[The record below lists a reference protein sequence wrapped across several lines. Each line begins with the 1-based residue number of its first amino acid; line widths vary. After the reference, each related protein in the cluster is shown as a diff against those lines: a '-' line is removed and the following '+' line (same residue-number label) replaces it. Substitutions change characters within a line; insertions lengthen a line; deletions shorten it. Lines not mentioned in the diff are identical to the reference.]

1 MPIVIAAAPHQQSDN
16 LETLK
21 RNKRQNNNIFKTKTL
36 NFDFDVK
43 EYFKNLFEVI
53 KDLLEKGII
62 LNISD
67 SLSGNENVCNLNYFS
82 INSNS
87 NYSYFIIPILLEGRD
102 IQLVFRSSDFYLEG
116 VSVVTNNEVPLSWY
130 YHFSDSTITEL
141 SGYVSRS
148 FGFSGNYNNLMPMPD
163 SREVMVRWDN
173 NITQAFWDIINYG
186 DNPSSSGNVSV
197 IRGALARVILATSE
211 SIRFRIV
218 RNSIINYNPIE
229 ANWGFYHN
237 HITNWDVLTNQS
249 IDYVEQHGTL
259 NGFLAAATILMF
271 SRRMDAH
278 LHSCNRRQARDL
290 NKNVE
295 YCFNVPEKIEKYNKI
310 PNYELV
316 SHDWSSS
323 NDWRNHII
331 LTINLGETDPLIPE
345 M

>member
-1 MPIVIAAAPHQQSDN
+1 M
-16 LETLK
+16 
-21 RNKRQNNNIFKTKTL
+21 
-36 NFDFDVK
+36 
-43 EYFKNLFEVI
+43 
-53 KDLLEKGII
+53 
-62 LNISD
+62 
-67 SLSGNENVCNLNYFS
+67 
-82 INSNS
+82 
-87 NYSYFIIPILLEGRD
+87 LEGRD

-211 SIRFRIV
+211 SIRFRVV
-218 RNSIINYNPIE
+218 RNSIINYNPIN
-229 ANWGFYHN
+229 ATWGFYHN
-237 HITNWDVLTNQS
+237 HITNWDDLTNQS
-249 IDYVEQHGTL
+249 IDYVDQHGTL

-278 LHSCNRRQARDL
+278 LHSCNRRQAKDL
-290 NKNVE
+290 NSNK
-295 YCFNVPEKIEKYNKI
+295 YCFNMPEKIVYFRGDHGVSEHYAEYSYSSREDIFYDYSEVEVGDIDPLNYNKI
-310 PNYELV
+310 EFFGEQLTKV
-316 SHDWSSS
+316 SWG
-323 NDWRNHII
+323 NDAYYR
-331 LTINLGETDPLIPE
+331 LGT
-345 M
+345 